1 MGAIDGKHVTI
12 KTPVNSGSN
21 LFNYKHSFSVVMMAL
36 VDADYK
42 FIYCD
47 VGCNGRISDGGV
59 FAGCSLD
66 EAMQKKTANIPKPQP
81 APGDERPI
89 SYSMVADEAFP
100 LRENIM
106 KPYPHRS
113 LEVEKRIFNY
123 RLSRAIRVVENAFGI
138 LANRFRIFL
147 TPIALPP
154 ATVEKIV
161 LASCSLHNLLR
172 TEAGTAYVGALADRE
187 NPETREVTPGLWRSD
202 QALQKAPLPVGTNP
216 TARAKTLRDYV
227 CTYYVNSEVGSVAWQ
242 WDKV

>member
-1 MGAIDGKHVTI
+1 
-12 KTPVNSGSN
+12 
-21 LFNYKHSFSVVMMAL
+21 MMAL

-59 FAGCSLD
+59 FGGCSLD
-66 EAMQKKTANIPKPQP
+66 EAMQKKTANIPQPQP

-89 SYSMVADEAFP
+89 SYFMVADEAFP
-100 LRENIM
+100 LRETIL

-113 LEVEKRIFNY
+113 LEVEKRIYNY
-123 RLSRAIRVVENAFGI
+123 RLSRARRVVENAFGI

-154 ATVEKIV
+154 ATVEQIV
-161 LASCSLHNLLR
+161 LASSSLHNLLR
-172 TEAGTAYVGALADRE
+172 TEAGTAYVGAVADRE
-187 NPETREVTPGLWRSD
+187 DPETHEVTPGLWRSD
-202 QALQKAPLPVGTNP
+202 PALRNAPLPVGTNP

-227 CTYYVNSEVGSVAWQ
+227 CTYVNSEVGSVAWQ
-242 WDKV
+242 WDRV